1 MISICLLL
9 LKTTCN
15 QSSKLVQCD
24 KVPSLFLG
32 DFAVLLS
39 TGLTPCRVILFNL
52 FAACCAFIG
61 LYIGVAVSAS
71 QVTRQW
77 IFAVTAGMFLYVSLV
92 NMVRS

>member
-1 MISICLLL
+1 MISICLYLFI
-9 LKTTCN
+9 
-15 QSSKLVQCD
+15 QHEISHVSYCD
-24 KVPSLFLG
+24 VTNFLFYVSG